1 MVLYLEDWEIVANF
15 AAQNRKGCASGGYQ
29 SGQMG
34 QTVNL
39 LVYTFGGSNPSP
51 PTLDINSIIAHN
63 NYKERVREV
72 PLFVVFY
79 AKDTPLTKIYNAE
92 RKRTSAN

>member
-1 MVLYLEDWEIVANF
+1 MQGWEFIRNF
-15 AAQNRKGCASGGYQ
+15 ATQISGTDSAPLTSSGGYQ

-51 PTLDINSIIAHN
+51 PTYDINSIIAHN
-63 NYKERVREV
+63 DLLRRIREDA
-72 PLFVVFY
+72 PLFFY
-79 AKDTPLTKIYNAE
+79 NHTMPDPEYSFGDL
-92 RKRTSAN
+92 